1 LIASSPLRLRHILGW
16 SSGGFAVAVYLG
28 VTINYFLFFLTQG
41 AAIPVGMASIV
52 LLVPR
57 LWDVVTDPVMGA
69 ISDRTRGRAGRRRP
83 WILGGGLVFAISF
96 YFMFAIPDFDADW
109 QRAIW
114 VTGFYMLVGTGYT
127 MFEVPLNAMLPE
139 MSQDYRQRAR
149 LAGYN
154 MIAIRTGLIATMLV
168 GPYIFAAD
176 ADVGAGFRRIGL
188 FAALVIAVAS
198 VVVFATTADAPRIER
213 PYKKFNLGQELAALW
228 HNKPFKVLFC
238 AHLLK
243 FTGIGAAGTC
253 VIYYLVFVLKAPTQ
267 SVGVVLSA
275 TAATAT
281 LFLPLWMWLMQKW
294 GKKQAYSAALLI
306 LSAAM
311 LPLLLVGPDTFDLS
325 FKLPF
330 VAEAVNGAVVA
341 VAGILIVASLGD
353 SGAILAPNAMI
364 PDTVEADE
372 LETGTR
378 REGTILGA
386 WAFSRKL
393 GMALGAYGIS
403 LILAWSGFVQ
413 GNAVQSDAA
422 IHGIR
427 LGYVIFPVSCY
438 MAAWL
443 ILRKYEL
450 SEARFEEI
458 KSDLSDRSNTK

>member
-1 LIASSPLRLRHILGW
+1 
-16 SSGGFAVAVYLG
+16 
-28 VTINYFLFFLTQG
+28 
-41 AAIPVGMASIV
+41 
-52 LLVPR
+52 
-57 LWDVVTDPVMGA
+57 
-69 ISDRTRGRAGRRRP
+69 
-83 WILGGGLVFAISF
+83 
-96 YFMFAIPDFDADW
+96 
-109 QRAIW
+109 
-114 VTGFYMLVGTGYT
+114 MLVGTGYT

-325 FKLPF
+325 
-330 VAEAVNGAVVA
+330 
-341 VAGILIVASLGD
+341 
-353 SGAILAPNAMI
+353 
-364 PDTVEADE
+364 
-372 LETGTR
+372 
-378 REGTILGA
+378 
-386 WAFSRKL
+386 
-393 GMALGAYGIS
+393 
-403 LILAWSGFVQ
+403 
-413 GNAVQSDAA
+413 
-422 IHGIR
+422 
-427 LGYVIFPVSCY
+427 
-438 MAAWL
+438 
-443 ILRKYEL
+443 LRP
-450 SEARFEEI
+450 
-458 KSDLSDRSNTK
+458 

>member
-1 LIASSPLRLRHILGW
+1 MTTSSPLRLRHILGW

-41 AAIPVGMASIV
+41 ATIPVGMASMV
-52 LLVPR
+52 LLLPR
-57 LWDVVTDPVMGA
+57 LWDVVTDPIMGA

-83 WILGGGLVFAISF
+83 WILFGGLVFAVSF
-96 YFMFAIPDFDADW
+96 YFMFAIPDFDAAW
-109 QRAIW
+109 QRAVW

-176 ADVGAGFRRIGL
+176 ADVAAGFRRIGL
-188 FAALVIAVAS
+188 FAAVVIAVAS
-198 VVVFATTADAPRIER
+198 IVVFTTTGDAPRVER
-213 PYKKFNLGQELAALW
+213 PHKKFHLRQELSALW
-228 HNKPFKVLFC
+228 KNKPFKVLFC

-253 VIYYLVFVLKAPTQ
+253 VIYYLVFVLKAPPQ

-306 LSAAM
+306 LSFAM
-311 LPLLLVGPDTFDLS
+311 LPLLFVQPDAFDFS
-325 FKLPF
+325 FKIPF
-330 VAEAVNGAVVA
+330 VAEAVNGAVIA
-341 VAGILIVASLGD
+341 VAGILILASLGD

-372 LETGTR
+372 LQSGTR

-386 WAFSRKL
+386 WTFSRKL
-393 GMALGAYGIS
+393 GMALGAYVVS
-403 LILAWSGFVQ
+403 LMLGWSGFVP
-413 GNAVQSDAA
+413 GATSQSPEALN
-422 IHGIR
+422 GIR
-427 LGYVIFPVSCY
+427 LGYVLFPVSCY
-438 MAAWL
+438 IAAWL
-443 ILRKYEL
+443 ILRKYTL

-458 KSDLSDRSNTK
+458 KADLVGRAER